1 LITEIATAK
10 EALKDLQEEKSKSSE
25 SGHDFD
31 VDAPVDP
38 NDSDANA
45 ARATAKKTL
54 KDLLEE
60 QVKLLKDEDA
70 AAKKYHE
77 KRTELRDGAECKE
90 FVSRIAELRETE
102 KNAVHKCHSASQAF
116 LSTYSTILYPKFSV
130 DERMVSKGGSGG
142 LAKNWKG
149 PGARQAHGA
158 HRSRVVRKLGLLGK
172 VAVNVSEACSTM
184 MCPFCRTL
192 SSPGTHY
199 LHHCSNPKCKRVSF
213 RDECGRG
220 ISVLA
225 ATRALRSKTSLTDVT
240 VNPCQAVGGSSIAVS

>member
-1 LITEIATAK
+1 LVEVVDEVEKTIAQL
-10 EALKDLQEEKSKSSE
+10 EGLVD
-25 SGHDFD
+25 DFD
-31 VDAPVDP
+31 EDDCEQQVDLKEEISIEKQRLREVLDDKSRLLADQVD
-38 NDSDANA
+38 
-45 ARATAKKTL
+45 
-54 KDLLEE
+54 
-60 QVKLLKDEDA
+60 
-70 AAKKYHE
+70 AAKKYHD
-77 KRTELRDGAECKE
+77 KRNALRDGAECKE

-192 SSPGTHY
+192 SSPGKS
-199 LHHCSNPKCKRVSF
+199 CIFN
-213 RDECGRG
+213 
-220 ISVLA
+220 
-225 ATRALRSKTSLTDVT
+225 
-240 VNPCQAVGGSSIAVS
+240 